1 MSEIRQ
7 YLLDG
12 QKLESTDKLG
22 QFEKLDNMDILKK
35 LDNMDNFEKN
45 WTIWTILKKLGR
57 IYGIYKIGQYWRN
70 EIDKSWTQLE
80 KL

>member
-35 LDNMDNFEKN
+35 LDNMDNFEKIGQNLRNIQN
-45 WTIWTILKKLGR
+45 WTILTK
-57 IYGIYKIGQYWRN
+57 RN
-70 EIDKSWTQLE
+70 
-80 KL
+80 

>member
-35 LDNMDNFEKN
+35 LDNMDNFEK
-45 WTIWTILKKLGR
+45 IRKKVEKLV
-57 IYGIYKIGQYWRN
+57 KIGQN
-70 EIDKSWTQLE
+70 
-80 KL
+80 

>member
-22 QFEKLDNMDILKK
+22 QFEKLDNMD
-35 LDNMDNFEKN
+35 NFEKIGQNLRNIQN
-45 WTIWTILKKLGR
+45 WTILTK
-57 IYGIYKIGQYWRN
+57 RN
-70 EIDKSWTQLE
+70 
-80 KL
+80 